1 MAKAGKLMV
10 GRRRLSREI
19 ALRVLFQVE
28 TGGDLTPSESFFLF
42 CDNFAPRED
51 GEEALDCTDKVFRE
65 AEPFARKLFFGVT
78 SHKEELDKVL
88 ADASENWRVD
98 RMSKVDR
105 NVLRL
110 ALFEMLYLDDI
121 PPKVSLNEAIDL
133 GKDYGSED
141 SGAFINGVLDGI
153 NRRMEKISVGQDPSP
168 EKAE

>member
-1 MAKAGKLMV
+1 MV

-28 TGGDLTPSESFFLF
+28 TDEDLTPSESFSLF
-42 CDNFAPRED
+42 CDNFGPRDD
-51 GEEALDCTDKVFRE
+51 GEEALDCSDKVFRE
-65 AEPFARKLFFGVT
+65 AVPFAWELFSGVT
-78 SHKEELDKVL
+78 SHKKAIDKVL

-98 RMSKVDR
+98 RMSRVDR

-121 PPKVSLNEAIDL
+121 PAKVSLNEAIDL
-133 GKDYGSED
+133 GKNYGSED

-153 NRRMEKISVGQDPSP
+153 HRQMAQGKISVGQDQSR
-168 EKAE
+168 EKAK